1 MRAPVLPAGRRSR
14 GLALT
19 VLCAATLMIILD
31 GTIVTV
37 ALPAIQHDL
46 GFAPAGLSWVM
57 NAYLIPFGGL
67 LLLAGRL
74 GDLAGRKRVYLAGLA
89 LFTAASLACGL
100 SASPALLVG
109 SRFVQGAGAA
119 LVSSVSLGMIATLY
133 PEPPGRARA
142 IAAYSFVNDEAGLD
156 QPLAVAHYGIVN
168 PDGTVTSKFG
178 VGDVLKHPVGLVPS
192 TCGRFVHFLTR
203 VSDAA

>member
-57 NAYLIPFGGL
+57 NA
-67 LLLAGRL
+67 
-74 GDLAGRKRVYLAGLA
+74 
-89 LFTAASLACGL
+89 
-100 SASPALLVG
+100 
-109 SRFVQGAGAA
+109 
-119 LVSSVSLGMIATLY
+119 
-133 PEPPGRARA
+133 
-142 IAAYSFVNDEAGLD
+142 
-156 QPLAVAHYGIVN
+156 
-168 PDGTVTSKFG
+168 
-178 VGDVLKHPVGLVPS
+178 
-192 TCGRFVHFLTR
+192 
-203 VSDAA
+203 